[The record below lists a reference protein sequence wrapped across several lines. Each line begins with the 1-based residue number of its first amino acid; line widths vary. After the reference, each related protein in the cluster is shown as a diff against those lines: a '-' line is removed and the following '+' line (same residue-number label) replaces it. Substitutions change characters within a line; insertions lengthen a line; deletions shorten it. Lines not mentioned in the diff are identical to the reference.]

1 MDYNNGLKNA
11 DYEAVAETLRT
22 IFKDVKKKETVIS
35 GPVIDGAATGQ
46 SVVDGAVIG
55 QSRLQL

>member
-11 DYEAVAETLRT
+11 DCEAVAKTLRT

-35 GPVIDGAATGQ
+35 GPVIDGA
-46 SVVDGAVIG
+46 VIG

>member
-11 DYEAVAETLRT
+11 DYEAVAKTLRT
-22 IFKDVKKKETVIS
+22 IFKDVKKKETVLS
-35 GPVIDGAATGQ
+35 GPVI
-46 SVVDGAVIG
+46 DGAVIG